1 MCTSLSQRSGVIVF
15 EYMKLIFHSIH
26 TRMSDHLQ
34 SFDGIF
40 VVLRHGKSSIFS
52 MIVYLL
58 EEGILVKNPWRN
70 R

>member
-15 EYMKLIFHSIH
+15 EIHEINFHSIH
-26 TRMSDHLQ
+26 TRGSDHLQ
-34 SFDGIF
+34 SFDDIF